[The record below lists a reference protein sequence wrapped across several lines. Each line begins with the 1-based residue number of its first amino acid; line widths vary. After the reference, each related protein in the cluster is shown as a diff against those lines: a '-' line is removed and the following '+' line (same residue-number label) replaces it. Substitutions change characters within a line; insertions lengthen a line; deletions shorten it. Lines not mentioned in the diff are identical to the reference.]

1 MRKFLHLLLP
11 LLIFSACDDGDVITV
26 ELNFGE
32 TFQACESLSN
42 LVLYKTKNDPSES
55 LSLLITSFSK
65 AELIAVGADGTSTTT
80 KSATIYYRT
89 YSDATL
95 PNNLFCTNIPPNV
108 NIIQDESDTCSV
120 IFSAVLVEDD
130 QDDVAA
136 VLEDRNGDGN
146 LENDDTDMDGL
157 PDYIDMDDDGDNV
170 LTKNENPDPNGDGLL
185 DDAQD
190 TDGDGIPD
198 YLDSDDDSDGVLTR
212 DEENQSQDQN
222 PQNDITNGTLGIAD
236 YLNPEVATTISA
248 TAYRQHTINQT
259 YNVSAQVRDI
269 SLSFLSQELLD
280 FGILNDGITTNSRKE
295 TPPFN

>member
-1 MRKFLHLLLP
+1 MRKFLCL
-11 LLIFSACDDGDVITV
+11 LLIFLILPACDDGDVITV

-32 TFQACESLSN
+32 SFQACESLSN
-42 LVLYKTKNDPSES
+42 LVLYKTKTEPTES
-55 LSLLITSFSK
+55 LSLLITSTSK
-65 AELIAVGADGTSTTT
+65 ADLIAVGAGGTSTTT

-89 YSDATL
+89 YSNATL

-108 NIIQDESDTCSV
+108 TIIQDESDACSV
-120 IFSAVLVEDD
+120 EFSTVLVEDD
-130 QDDVAA
+130 QDDVTAI
-136 VLEDRNGDGN
+136 LEDRNGDGN
-146 LENDDTDMDGL
+146 LDNDDTDLDGL

-170 LTKNENPDPNGDGLL
+170 LTKNENPDPNGDGFL

-198 YLDSDDDSDGVLTR
+198 YLDDDDDGDGILTR
-212 DEENQSQDQN
+212 DEENQSQDLN
-222 PQNDITNGTLGIAD
+222 PENDITNGTLGIAD
-236 YLNPEVATTISA
+236 YLNPEVAIVVSE
-248 TAYRQHTINQT
+248 TAYRQHTIYQT

-280 FGILNDGITTNSRKE
+280 FGILNDAITTNSRKE